1 MTFAIA
7 AALFV
12 GHHALRRC
20 FRDSVAAVQE
30 GPGLTSYHG
39 TNETDMWV
47 LGTDSLPCLTLS
59 DIAALAVVGEQ
70 LSGLQATIGSRRTG
84 ELPSCRAG
92 LQVEM
97 DELGIGTSSM
107 SATIGS

>member
-12 GHHALRRC
+12 GHNTLRRC
-20 FRDSVAAVQE
+20 FRDRVAAVQE
-30 GPGLTSYHG
+30 GPGLTRYHG

-47 LGTDSLPCLTLS
+47 LGTRSLARLTLP
-59 DIAALAVVGEQ
+59 DIAAFAVVCEQ
-70 LSGLQATIGSRRTG
+70 LSGLQATICSSRAG
-84 ELPSCRAG
+84 ELSMSRAR